1 MNKLGLLGFNPN
13 YTLGQINKFST
24 IDNASRLA
32 TLSSPIYKSPILFG
46 SVNKLGLLGNNF
58 NKIPIIPSIPQS
70 LISLGKSF
78 TSSPLCQSPSILG
91 SISKLDLLGNTFNK
105 IPQSIPQSLISLGRS
120 FTSSPLYQSS
130 SILGSISKL
139 DLLGNTFNKISTL
152 RSFPQS
158 IASLGQSHNII
169 KLCNFIN
176 ELTIPDVDIDI
187 DIKDNE
193 VTLISND
200 IEESLKDN
208 INWQQKLMLKL
219 EKWQQKNPVYAYI
232 LIVILGNLLWQII
245 SSCWIGFT
253 NSPTKVYE
261 APTRK
266 SQKIGILPQ
275 NQFFQII
282 DNMEYYYKIDSDGI
296 TGWVSK
302 RKIETS
308 FKNSYKSE

>member
-32 TLSSPIYKSPILFG
+32 TLSSPIYKSPILLG

-78 TSSPLCQSPSILG
+78 TSSPL
-91 SISKLDLLGNTFNK
+91 
-105 IPQSIPQSLISLGRS
+105 
-120 FTSSPLYQSS
+120 YQSS

-152 RSFPQS
+152 PSFPQS

-253 NSPTKVYE
+253 NSPTKVYD

-308 FKNSYKSE
+308 FKNSFKSE